1 MFIIVSA
8 LTTLSVVF
16 VIIVIFGL
24 LVCLHE
30 FGHFIAARRAGVLV
44 EEFGFGMPPRLI
56 GIQRIGKKW
65 RIVKGSKVPTQ
76 IEHTIYSLNALPIG
90 GFVKLYGDGTGGEG
104 GEVMPKLA
112 HRSFDNASVWW
123 RAFVMVAGVAMNIL
137 LAVVIYYILLA
148 NNGFVSDQLPLIG
161 EPKFAF
167 GTVEKSIGIAAVL
180 KDSPAEVA
188 GLKSEDIVIEVRPHT
203 KENRWL
209 PVSKPTDLITIVKA
223 NDGVPVDVHV
233 KDYTSGEERVV
244 TVKPIYNTK
253 EKRAMIGTSLMD
265 LVTIHYD
272 KPQERLF
279 AGWLHSWNMGSY
291 NVQAIG
297 SIFSIAVSEKN
308 PKIIGDVVSG
318 PVGIGRVIDKILKS
332 SGTRTFENLLNLT
345 ALISISLAFINI
357 LPLPALDGGRVLFL
371 LPEMLFRRKINRKFE
386 QYVNYVGFFILIG
399 LSILIAI
406 KDIVGLW

>member
-123 RAFVMVAGVAMNIL
+123 
-137 LAVVIYYILLA
+137 
-148 NNGFVSDQLPLIG
+148 
-161 EPKFAF
+161 
-167 GTVEKSIGIAAVL
+167 
-180 KDSPAEVA
+180 
-188 GLKSEDIVIEVRPHT
+188 
-203 KENRWL
+203 
-209 PVSKPTDLITIVKA
+209 
-223 NDGVPVDVHV
+223 
-233 KDYTSGEERVV
+233 
-244 TVKPIYNTK
+244 
-253 EKRAMIGTSLMD
+253 
-265 LVTIHYD
+265 
-272 KPQERLF
+272 
-279 AGWLHSWNMGSY
+279 
-291 NVQAIG
+291 
-297 SIFSIAVSEKN
+297 
-308 PKIIGDVVSG
+308 
-318 PVGIGRVIDKILKS
+318 
-332 SGTRTFENLLNLT
+332 
-345 ALISISLAFINI
+345 
-357 LPLPALDGGRVLFL
+357 
-371 LPEMLFRRKINRKFE
+371 
-386 QYVNYVGFFILIG
+386 
-399 LSILIAI
+399 
-406 KDIVGLW
+406 